1 MTRHLQREIEGLK
14 KNLLQLCGIVEESV
28 FDAVKAVQESDI
40 TLAQK
45 VIDGDRAIDLREIE
59 IEEEC
64 LKILAL
70 HQPVAVDLRFIVVAL
85 KINNDME
92 RIGDLAVNIA
102 DRGLAL
108 ARLRDPRIPVDLRSM
123 AVNAQTMLK
132 QALDA
137 LVNLNAKLAVDVMH
151 ADSEVDRV
159 HRSMHEYAYEQIKKN
174 PEEGEKSL
182 LILSVSRNLERIADL
197 ATNIAEDVVY
207 MIEGD
212 IVRHRGGKPE
222 KMREQ

>member
-1 MTRHLQREIEGLK
+1 MTRHLQREIEALK
-14 KNLLQLCGIVEESV
+14 KNLLLLCGLVEESV
-28 FDAVKAVQESDI
+28 FTAVRASQEANS
-40 TLAQK
+40 TLAQE
-45 VIDGDRAIDLREIE
+45 VIEGDRAIDLREIE

-102 DRGLAL
+102 DRALAL
-108 ARLRDPRIPVDLRSM
+108 ALLKDPRLPVDLLSM
-123 AVNAQTMLK
+123 TVNAQKMLK

-137 LVNLNAKLAVDVMH
+137 LVNLDVRLASNVLL
-151 ADSEVDRV
+151 ADKEIDRV
-159 HRSMHEYAYEQIKKN
+159 HRAMHEYTYNQIKKN
-174 PEEGEKSL
+174 PADVEKSL
-182 LILSVSRNLERIADL
+182 LVLSVSRNLERIADL
-197 ATNIAEDVVY
+197 ATNIAEDVIY

-212 IVRHRGGKPE
+212 IVRHHAGKTN
-222 KMREQ
+222 KLTEQ